1 MTGVADGRCA
11 IIPAMSADDPLIT
24 DVEITILPAQAID
37 EMVHKILQAAAR
49 PGTAETVAAWRA
61 EHGQERWADIG
72 HDHAVVGG
80 DLMYLHD
87 APDGTLVPHL
97 RRPDGSEELFTD
109 AAHADALF

>member
-1 MTGVADGRCA
+1 MTE
-11 IIPAMSADDPLIT
+11 T
-24 DVEITILPAQAID
+24 VEPPKSEEYLPGDFTLTVLPFHAVED
-37 EMVHKILQAAAR
+37 MVHKIVQAASSVDA
-49 PGTAETVAAWRA
+49 AAAVAAWRNQ
-61 EHGQERWADIG
+61 HGQERWADIG
-72 HDHAVVGG
+72 HHHVVVGR

>member
-1 MTGVADGRCA
+1 
-11 IIPAMSADDPLIT
+11 MSADEPLLN
-24 DVEITILPAQAID
+24 DVDITILPIQAVD
-37 EMVHKILQAAAR
+37 EMVHKIQQAAAW
-49 PGTAETVAAWRA
+49 PGAADAVAAWRA
-61 EHGQERWADIG
+61 EHGRERWADIG

-109 AAHADALF
+109 AAHARAIF

>member
-1 MTGVADGRCA
+1 MTGIADGRCA

-24 DVEITILPAQAID
+24 DVEITILPVQAID

-49 PGTAETVAAWRA
+49 PGTAEAVAAWRA